1 MQTIQSII
9 CFNPGSAGDLL
20 KSLCIEK
27 SQYQL
32 ESHGGVLI
40 KNEYFKNISKKIYYQ
55 SATWHD
61 IDLELLY
68 PVENTHFYID
78 FYHKIANKIFYINYP
93 NHLQVEILN
102 AVKHKRYHNDWNEFI
117 AWHLYSIPEQ
127 LKKYVTV
134 ETAADVFNIM
144 WLKNLRGWQNNNNL
158 IPIELSDFF
167 NYNTI
172 QNVVEKVSGKKIQNI
187 NEFNLTYYNW
197 IKSNNKLSELFV
209 NNKNN
214 IDQDTK

>member
-78 FYHKIANKIFYINYP
+78 FYHKIANNIFYINYP
-93 NHLQVEILN
+93 NHLQAEILN
-102 AVKHKRYHNDWNEFI
+102 TVKQKRHHDDWGKFI

-134 ETAADVFNIM
+134 ETVEDIFNIM
-144 WLKNLRGWQNNNNL
+144 WLKNLRGWQNNNL

-167 NYNTI
+167 NYNKM
-172 QNVVEKVSGKKIQNI
+172 QNIVEKVSGKKIQNI
-187 NEFNLTYYNW
+187 NEFDLTYFDW
-197 IKSNNKLSELFV
+197 IKSNNNLSKLFV